1 MEVAKIFY
9 HASISAN
16 FAVWFELIEAL
27 PGLDAYRT
35 ITEASC
41 DVVANPSAS
50 LTLRTEFRV
59 VDSVACLSVSGWGTS
74 FLRPYLLYTE
84 DTSLYTGVMQAY
96 CHHKAGLQAVI
107 VGI

>member
-1 MEVAKIFY
+1 MAKIFYRHRLVRPLIGCEGLPVVVRDLLSLLHVWVATSRTEASAY

-59 VDSVACLSVSGWGTS
+59 VDSVA
-74 FLRPYLLYTE
+74 
-84 DTSLYTGVMQAY
+84 
-96 CHHKAGLQAVI
+96 
-107 VGI
+107 